1 MWSRG
6 PAPLASPQAA
16 FATLTRPDNE
26 FPSSWGKISS
36 HDPSGQLN
44 SKRPGRGT
52 PAPSHNQGRHQ
63 GQPCSE
69 YQPVINLLGQRSP
82 VAQPVMALW
91 TPLDLDP
98 TPVPYSAW
106 QVAKPTAHL
115 APTSRCLIDIAA
127 KKIPLS
133 SLHNACRRGRRP
145 SQVKGKSSPTTR
157 VPTMSGSRALPP
169 DQ

>member
-1 MWSRG
+1 MFRVPTGQKSIG
-6 PAPLASPQAA
+6 P
-16 FATLTRPDNE
+16 
-26 FPSSWGKISS
+26 KIT
-36 HDPSGQLN
+36 
-44 SKRPGRGT
+44 GRS
-52 PAPSHNQGRHQ
+52 A
-63 GQPCSE
+63 
-69 YQPVINLLGQRSP
+69 
-82 VAQPVMALW
+82 VMVLW

-145 SQVKGKSSPTTR
+145 SQVKGKSSPECRPCLALGLCHRTNSLPHQR
-157 VPTMSGSRALPP
+157 ARPRPTNFRANHPSSSPP
-169 DQ
+169 TARSNRGAAAASPEGLR

>member
-1 MWSRG
+1 MGSRG

-82 VAQPVMALW
+82 VAQPVMTLW

-133 SLHNACRRGRRP
+133 SITPADGADG
-145 SQVKGKSSPTTR
+145 Q
-157 VPTMSGSRALPP
+157 A
-169 DQ
+169 